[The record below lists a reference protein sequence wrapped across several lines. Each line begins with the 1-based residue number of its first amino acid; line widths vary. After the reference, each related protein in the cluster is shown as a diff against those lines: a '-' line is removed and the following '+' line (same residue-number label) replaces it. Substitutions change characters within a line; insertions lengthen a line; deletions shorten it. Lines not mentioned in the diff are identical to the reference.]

1 MFKGESYKQGG
12 GIMSNVGGVELEEF
26 KDAKDEGAEDIGV
39 MYTQEIIGEF
49 EEVFHDA
56 HDNYM

>member
-12 GIMSNVGGVELEEF
+12 IVSNVGGVELEEF

-39 MYTQEIIGEF
+39 MYT
-49 EEVFHDA
+49 
-56 HDNYM
+56 

>member
-26 KDAKDEGAEDIGV
+26 KDAKWV
-39 MYTQEIIGEF
+39 VLTSPII
-49 EEVFHDA
+49 
-56 HDNYM
+56 

>member
-26 KDAKDEGAEDIGV
+26 KDAKDEGGEDIGV
-39 MYTQEIIGEF
+39 MYT
-49 EEVFHDA
+49 
-56 HDNYM
+56 